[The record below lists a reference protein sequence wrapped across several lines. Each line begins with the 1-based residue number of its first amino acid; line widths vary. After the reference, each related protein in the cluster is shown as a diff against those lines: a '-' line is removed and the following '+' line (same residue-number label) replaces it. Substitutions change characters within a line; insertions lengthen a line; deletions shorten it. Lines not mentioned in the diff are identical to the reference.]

1 MAWVF
6 FSPTSSHAATICGF
20 EDGDP
25 RSSWVPYPG
34 YECRF
39 DTVHGLWGAC
49 STTVVSVEECGFA
62 GVCVDRYS
70 CSGGCGR
77 LSGYPGITTF
87 LCAPLWFCSTAVLI
101 HGSDE
106 SFDNIECG
114 SEARTDTLFQFPKST
129 EATTTKSTIS
139 STSTSIPS
147 ISLGSS
153 TSPPT
158 GTGLKPSPI
167 PTSSFTPSTTP
178 SSTSSPP
185 NPEPLNIGAI
195 VGGAISGLTVI
206 CLTILGI
213 VLIRRKHGAKRQATS
228 APDHVPHGENAF
240 SDDAALD
247 TYNSR
252 DAQKSY
258 LWDASHGPVEL
269 QGGRDLHV
277 EAVELPGQGEH
288 MDMSKGST

>member
-1 MAWVF
+1 MRQRFVDSRMVILGALGYHIRAMNAASTLYMVYGERVQLPWSQWRSAVSLVCAWIGILAVGGV
-6 FSPTSSHAATICGF
+6 A
-20 EDGDP
+20 
-25 RSSWVPYPG
+25 G
-34 YECRF
+34 YRVTRVLLLF
-39 DTVHGLWGAC
+39 
-49 STTVVSVEECGFA
+49 
-62 GVCVDRYS
+62 Y
-70 CSGGCGR
+70 GGI
-77 LSGYPGITTF
+77 S
-87 LCAPLWFCSTAVLI
+87 APLWFCSTAVLI